1 MPRRSDRSIFLAA
14 AALACLAG
22 NSAGAQPATRSPD
35 TVGLGDYMDT
45 FIQPRHAKLGLAGKE
60 GNWPLAIYAYKEL
73 SESFSRAAKDNPK
86 YRNLSIPDMFDAML
100 GEPRKALEEALKAR
114 DAAKFT
120 AAYAELTAGCNACHT
135 SANVPFIVIKVPEQS
150 PFSNQD
156 FVPKKR

>member
-1 MPRRSDRSIFLAA
+1 MDAKILLAA
-14 AALACLAG
+14 MLVCLGGSCPAA
-22 NSAGAQPATRSPD
+22 AQPTSRNPD
-35 TVGLGDYMDT
+35 AIGLGDYMDT

-73 SESFSRAAKDNPK
+73 SESFSRAGKDNPK
-86 YRNLSIPDMFDAML
+86 YRNLSVPDMFDAML
-100 GEPRKALEEALKAR
+100 GEPRKALEEALKAK
-114 DAAKFT
+114 DSAKFA
-120 AAYAELTAGCNACHT
+120 AAYADLTAGCNACHV